1 MQRIKKAILKPLS
14 RLYITGVKIRH
25 WLFDNAILH
34 SEEFDTPIVCIGNIT
49 VGGTGKSPMSEL
61 LLEELSPKHKIAIL
75 SRGYGRESRG
85 YIEVKEED
93 NYLHVGDEPLQIKR
107 KYSDVVVVVC
117 EKRAE
122 GVRRIIKEHPDVE
135 LIVMDDG
142 FQHRYVKPWINIIM
156 VDARRP
162 ISSDEPLPLGSL
174 RDTPHSLHRATYF
187 VVTKCPESMSQSEM
201 KKMREELII
210 KPCQRVYFSRIVN
223 LDPIATYPDIAP
235 PFDPSSSVVAMAGIG
250 NPKPLLET
258 LHDRYKVV
266 EELIYRDHHSY
277 TAEDIERIT
286 KRLKESPESV
296 IVTTE
301 KDSIKFLASEN
312 ITQTIKERLYYTP
325 IRMRFIDGEPTEMLN
340 DIESKIE
347 NRTSKK

>member
-1 MQRIKKAILKPLS
+1 MQQIKKAILKPLS

-25 WLFDNAILH
+25 WLFDRSILR
-34 SEEFDTPIVCIGNIT
+34 SEEFDIPIVCIGNIT

-75 SRGYGRESRG
+75 SRGYGRKSRG

-93 NYLHVGDEPLQIKR
+93 NYLNVGDEPLQIKR

-117 EKRAE
+117 EKRVE
-122 GVRRIIKEHPDVE
+122 GVRRIIEEHPEIE

-174 RDTPHSLHRATYF
+174 RDTPHALHRASYF
-187 VVTKCPESMSQSEM
+187 VVTKCPESMTQSER
-201 KKMREELII
+201 KKMREELIVE
-210 KPCQRVYFSRIVN
+210 PDQRVYFSRIVN
-223 LDPIATYPDIAP
+223 LDPTATYPDIAP
-235 PFDPSSSVVAMAGIG
+235 PFDPSASVVAMAGIG

-258 LHDRYKVV
+258 LRDRYKVV

-277 TAEDIERIT
+277 TPEDIERIT
-286 KRLKESPESV
+286 RRLEEKPNSV

-301 KDSIKFLASEN
+301 KDSIKFLASDD
-312 ITQTIKERLYYTP
+312 ITQIIKERLYYTP
-325 IRMRFIDGEPTEMLN
+325 IRIKFIDGEPTEMLT
-340 DIESKIE
+340 KIK
-347 NRTSKK
+347 NYVR